1 MTKWRVNWIATTL
14 FSHLRILHSTAEQ
27 VSVTG
32 LYQMCLTSNNYL
44 NNSLT
49 LNTCATANVFW
60 FWLSKLGLKAPPFL
74 LGRLHPGVPNTHF
87 MLISALWLRTAYNRH
102 CTVNTF
108 THSHCHGLSYVITI
122 WYCYGIESLVQNP
135 YFSYC
140 SKNLKLTFFFKKHTN
155 VLIFDSTIY
164 LLHYISF
171 FH

>member
-1 MTKWRVNWIATTL
+1 MTKWRVNWIATML

-32 LYQMCLTSNNYL
+32 LYQMSLTTNNYL

-49 LNTCATANVFW
+49 LNTFATANIFW

-87 MLISALWLRTAYNRH
+87 MLFSALWLRTAYNRL

-108 THSHCHGLSYVITI
+108 THGSWSWTLLRNCNLVLL
-122 WYCYGIESLVQNP
+122 WYRELG
-135 YFSYC
+135 
-140 SKNLKLTFFFKKHTN
+140 SKSILFLLQQKLKT
-155 VLIFDSTIY
+155 
-164 LLHYISF
+164 
-171 FH
+171 